1 MKKIKTFFAFF
12 KNPKILRA
20 LIIIVLLITA
30 AGGLLYYQKTRDRVL
45 IENSIISAPVIPVSS
60 VSAGTLNK
68 LYVREGELIKK
79 GDPVADIG
87 DQTLRAEADAL
98 VVKALNVPGSVVS
111 FQNPVVSLIRLS
123 DLRVDGTVDENKGL
137 NKLKVGQPVS
147 FTVDAFPGKTYA
159 GFIDE
164 ISATA
169 KQTQI
174 AFSISSERPVQQFE
188 VFAKFDTAAYPEI
201 KNGMSAKMTV
211 FTK

>member
-1 MKKIKTFFAFF
+1 MKNF
-12 KNPKILRA
+12 KKLFTHLKKPKILRILIVVVI
-20 LIIIVLLITA
+20 LIIIVS
-30 AGGLLYYQKTRDRVL
+30 GFFYFQKTKDRVL
-45 IENSIISAPVIPVSS
+45 IENSVISAPIISISPVT
-60 VSAGTLNK
+60 AGTLNK
-68 LYVREGELIKK
+68 LYVHEGEVVKI
-79 GDPVADIG
+79 GDPIADVG
-87 DQTLRAEADAL
+87 DQTIRANSDGL
-98 VVKALNVPGSVVS
+98 IIKAQNVAGAVISI
-111 FQNPVVSLIRLS
+111 QNPVVSIIKIP

-137 NKLKVGQPVS
+137 EKIKIGQPIL

-164 ISATA
+164 ISGTA

-188 VFAKFDTAAYPEI
+188 VYAKFDISKYPEI